1 MQSKHKQH
9 VGLFNLDSAR
19 LSKER
24 EAKRVILNQEVEDGN
39 DPEAPIKLDM
49 LENEIYEATY
59 KASIDTEIHLTDAN
73 KIEHNNQWNTYR
85 ERT

>member
-1 MQSKHKQH
+1 ME
-9 VGLFNLDSAR
+9 LINLQSAR
-19 LSKER
+19 LIKENKV
-24 EAKRVILNQEVEDGN
+24 KRSMMNQELEDGN

-59 KASIDTEIHLTDAN
+59 KASIDTEIHLTYAN
-73 KIEHNNQWNTYR
+73 KIEHDNQWNTYR